1 MTVAEMYRLLEL
13 EEGAGPAEVKKAY
26 FRLIRKYPP
35 EQNPEAFQKLRTA
48 YETLKDGPP
57 KEEKTGP
64 DWVKWDN
71 PMVGYMLELADRCEE
86 EEDYDKACDIIGD
99 ALKIEPDNVMLHL
112 LMARY
117 QMNGGHPQNAAKYAE
132 FVTKRLPDN
141 REAWMLLSNGYQNR
155 GWYKKA
161 LPAFEK
167 AYELGCRDIG
177 FLLER
182 ISNMAQNGA
191 MEEAEE
197 QYRQFVEETP
207 CNDKTRMLILEA
219 YYRWGEIIS
228 PKPGKIS
235 EYLLLFDRFVRKEGK
250 KIEQTLYMSPLM
262 QLAYERIDVIRER
275 SNRQRIR
282 QSVQTLVDRKMFPED
297 MAADFVGHML
307 CKSIL
312 YNHPDLQPSWSDLA
326 TLTEPV
332 KQDDPGLR
340 KYIETDALLC
350 LLTKAERSMDE
361 IPLIRGEYPEIAE
374 NYAAFL
380 EAIEKGETETI
391 LKKLKWEFDKYSEH
405 YDGSRYEEMYGN
417 SKFNRNE
424 RRRSMQE
431 KWDQMIDSIAEVED
445 PYVREKEK
453 VGRNDPC
460 PCGSGKKFKKCCMG
474 KGIYD

>member
-1 MTVAEMYRLLEL
+1 M
-13 EEGAGPAEVKKAY
+13 
-26 FRLIRKYPP
+26 
-35 EQNPEAFQKLRTA
+35 
-48 YETLKDGPP
+48 
-57 KEEKTGP
+57 
-64 DWVKWDN
+64 
-71 PMVGYMLELADRCEE
+71 
-86 EEDYDKACDIIGD
+86 
-99 ALKIEPDNVMLHL
+99 
-112 LMARY
+112 
-117 QMNGGHPQNAAKYAE
+117 
-132 FVTKRLPDN
+132 
-141 REAWMLLSNGYQNR
+141 
-155 GWYKKA
+155 
-161 LPAFEK
+161 
-167 AYELGCRDIG
+167 
-177 FLLER
+177 
-182 ISNMAQNGA
+182 
-191 MEEAEE
+191 
-197 QYRQFVEETP
+197 
-207 CNDKTRMLILEA
+207 
-219 YYRWGEIIS
+219 
-228 PKPGKIS
+228 
-235 EYLLLFDRFVRKEGK
+235 
-250 KIEQTLYMSPLM
+250 
-262 QLAYERIDVIRER
+262 
-275 SNRQRIR
+275 
-282 QSVQTLVDRKMFPED
+282 
-297 MAADFVGHML
+297 
-307 CKSIL
+307 
-312 YNHPDLQPSWSDLA
+312 
-326 TLTEPV
+326 TEPV